1 MINCVMQWIL
11 KGCGAGTVSRG
22 AEAVSRGAEAVSL
35 GAEAVSRGAGAV
47 SRGERVGVRERC
59 RESWRD

>member
-1 MINCVMQWIL
+1 MMINCVMQWIL

-22 AEAVSRGAEAVSL
+22 AEAVSRGA
-35 GAEAVSRGAGAV
+35 RAV
-47 SRGERVGVRERC
+47 SRGERVGARERC